1 MDLFEFAMQQL
12 APPVVPTCSEA
23 RHAARSF
30 LTAWLRRCHYLTPG
44 QLLGSN
50 PRLFEDL
57 DLNTLARL
65 ELVGDLETYY
75 EVQIPDEEIAGL
87 ATVRDVEGCLCR
99 RFAQAA

>member
-1 MDLFEFAMQQL
+1 VCHPPLFDGL
-12 APPVVPTCSEA
+12 ATSPPLP
-23 RHAARSF
+23 
-30 LTAWLRRCHYLTPG
+30 TPG
-44 QLLGSN
+44 QSLGSN

-65 ELVGDLETYY
+65 ELVGDLESYY